1 VNNAGFELEPK
12 RRAATAASKKGA
24 AAPARTVRPAPPAH
38 PGIPFHRPTY
48 DEQDER
54 ALVGCLRS
62 GKIVG
67 DGDCTRRAS
76 ATLAEMLRTKHVLL
90 TPSCTHAMEL
100 AMLTLRLQPGD
111 EVIMPSFTFVSSANC
126 VLRAGGKVVFADI
139 LPDTLTLDPLDLA
152 RKLGP
157 RTRAVIPVVYAG
169 VSPDMDAIAA
179 VVGGRDID
187 IVEDAAQGLGASYE
201 DRPVGTIG
209 SIGCFSFH
217 ETKNFSTGEG
227 GAFVTTRDDYM
238 SRGEVIR
245 EKGTNRKQFLQ
256 GLVDKY
262 TWVDVGSSYLPPDFV
277 GALLLSQL
285 EKRERILRNRE
296 TLYRR
301 YGEELAPL
309 RDRGLIA
316 LPVIPPGVESN
327 YHIFHIL
334 FADESTRNR
343 AVAFFRSRNIGTAF
357 HYLPLHLSP
366 VGLSL
371 GCHPGDCPVTES
383 VSGRLLRLP
392 LYPSLT
398 AEEQAAVIAALFE
411 FLKS

>member
-1 VNNAGFELEPK
+1 MKNA
-12 RRAATAASKKGA
+12 
-24 AAPARTVRPAPPAH
+24 
-38 PGIPFHRPTY
+38 GIPFHRPIY
-48 DEQDER
+48 DERDEQ
-54 ALVGCLRS
+54 ALLNCLRS

-67 DGDCTRRAS
+67 DGECTRRAS
-76 ATLAEMLRTKHVLL
+76 EKLAEILKVRHVLL

-111 EVIMPSFTFVSSANC
+111 EVILPSFTFVSSANC
-126 VLRAGGKVVFADI
+126 VLRAGGRVVFADI
-139 LPDTLTLDPLDLA
+139 VPDTLTLDAADVA

-157 RTRAVIPVVYAG
+157 RTRAIIPVVYAG
-169 VSPDMDAIAA
+169 VAPDMESLAGLVSSRSIE
-179 VVGGRDID
+179 
-187 IVEDAAQGLGASYE
+187 IVEDAAQGLGAAYHG
-201 DRPVGTIG
+201 RPVGTIG
-209 SIGCFSFH
+209 AMGCYSFH

-227 GAFVTTRDDYM
+227 GAFVTTRDDHM
-238 SRGEVIR
+238 TRAEVIR

-285 EKRERILRNRE
+285 DKRDFIRQSRE

-301 YGEELAPL
+301 YLEELAPL
-309 RDRGLIA
+309 RDRGLIS

-327 YHIFHIL
+327 YHIFHVL
-334 FADESTRNR
+334 FADEPTRNR
-343 AVAFFRSRNIGTAF
+343 AVAFLRSRNIGTAF

-366 VGLSL
+366 VGMSL
-371 GCHPGDCPVTES
+371 GGKPGDCPVTES

-398 AEEQAAVIAALFE
+398 AAEQALVIATLFE
-411 FLKS
+411 FLK